1 MWVSICGQFIG
12 SVQSIVWPDLTAALH
27 AGPLSMNEIWDFSL
41 FRLTCK
47 MSSNPHWRRFCMC
60 LQMYVHDCGE
70 SVASSHDVHHETRC
84 VTCSFS
90 LCRCRTCVTLMLM
103 SVTLCNCCDVTA
115 RSFLARFHV
124 EICCF
129 NPRGSA
135 QWYNLAQNLTCTS
148 QTHKLGRCLEL
159 RDVNCKKNLFIL
171 VTPKPVLYIYFECFN
186 LL

>member
-1 MWVSICGQFIG
+1 MKYGTFPCFFLHVRWAATLTEDVSVC
-12 SVQSIVWPDLTAALH
+12 VC
-27 AGPLSMNEIWDFSL
+27 
-41 FRLTCK
+41 R
-47 MSSNPHWRRFCMC
+47 CMC
-60 LQMYVHDCGE
+60 MIVEKVL
-70 SVASSHDVHHETRC
+70 HHHMMFTMRRCKWPRC

-90 LCRCRTCVTLMLM
+90 LCRCRTCVRLMLM

-115 RSFLARFHV
+115 LSFLARFHV

-135 QWYNLAQNLTCTS
+135 QWYNLAQNLTFTR

>member
-1 MWVSICGQFIG
+1 MKYGTFPCFVLHVRWAATLTEDVSVC
-12 SVQSIVWPDLTAALH
+12 VC
-27 AGPLSMNEIWDFSL
+27 
-41 FRLTCK
+41 R
-47 MSSNPHWRRFCMC
+47 CMC
-60 LQMYVHDCGE
+60 MIVEKVL
-70 SVASSHDVHHETRC
+70 HHHMMFTMRRGA

-148 QTHKLGRCLEL
+148 QTHKFGRCLEL